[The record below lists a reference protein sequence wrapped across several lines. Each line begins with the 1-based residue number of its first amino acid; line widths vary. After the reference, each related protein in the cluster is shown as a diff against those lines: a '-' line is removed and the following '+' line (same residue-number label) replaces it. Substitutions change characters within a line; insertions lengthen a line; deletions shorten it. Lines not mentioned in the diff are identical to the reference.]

1 MVIIN
6 QSPTNSI
13 YAAYNEGIIW
23 NITIV
28 RPSPILTTMPALELY
43 WYWDGALVG
52 KDFLTAPI
60 KVTDLGT
67 DTVYVYNVDGQSVA
81 QPYFDNQQPIY
92 PLTQTYH
99 NDTKHELILGL
110 KAKEWLPDNT
120 GVLIEQPELV
130 EALSAKVAN
139 AVINRNFDKTFVF
152 GLQVLENGN
161 LLSNKP
167 SVMRVVCEDESET
180 IAFWHPEGNGAI
192 NKEYRY
198 KDAAGNILSSGFIPV
213 AKSFESSIH
222 VIGIAPINLEAL
234 TPSIPTPANWAKLEI
249 ALIESLP
256 PITVYREQNC
266 CRKFRI
272 WFLNKYGVY
281 DQLTVKDEI
290 DIYSVTSKNFAH
302 HQNTFGYDRKD
313 FYNNRINAK
322 GKTTREAYVM
332 QYPIEAAEWLR
343 ELLISPS
350 VYIQY
355 DLTFSDPS
363 ITTNQYISVV
373 VKDGEIKVFD
383 SINEDR
389 VQLSFKIE
397 YSNIDISQTN

>member
-1 MVIIN
+1 MLIIN
-6 QSPTNSI
+6 QNPTNSI

-23 NITIV
+23 SATISL
-28 RPSPILTTMPALELY
+28 PSPILTTMPAIELY
-43 WYWDGALVG
+43 WYWDGVLVG
-52 KDFLTAPI
+52 KDFFNAPA
-60 KVTDLGT
+60 KVTDLGSST
-67 DTVYVYNVDGQSVA
+67 LYVYIIDGQSVA
-81 QPYFDNQQPIY
+81 QPYFDNQQPLY
-92 PLTQTYH
+92 PLIQTYH
-99 NDTKHELILGL
+99 NNTKHELVLGL
-110 KAKEWLPDNT
+110 KVKEWLPDST
-120 GVLIEQPELV
+120 GVLIEQ
-130 EALSAKVAN
+130 EALIEAVSANVTN
-139 AVINRNFDKTFVF
+139 AVINRNFDKTFDF
-152 GLQVLENGN
+152 TQQILDNGN

-167 SVMRVVCEDESET
+167 SVMRVVCADESET
-180 IAFWHPEGNGAI
+180 IAFWHPAQNGAI

-222 VIGIAPINLEAL
+222 VIGVGPINLEAL
-234 TPSIPTPANWAKLEI
+234 TPSIPTPANWSRLEI
-249 ALIESLP
+249 DIIESLD

-290 DIYSVTSKNFAH
+290 DVYSVTSKNFAH

-383 SINEDR
+383 SINDDKL
-389 VQLSFKIE
+389 QLSFKLE